1 MVKKTLLSLAI
12 AATAAGLAGC
22 NTGDDYSVD
31 TTAVTAGSSGSTPD
45 RVTPVFNVARQNLP
59 LATDFIFSGSTDGT
73 IVYEAGDV
81 DIFLADGSR
90 NPDYNP
96 VFDALSDLDGFS
108 TAGQLFIK
116 FSGSL
121 ATEVP
126 AGSVYLIPMNY
137 VEGEDGGTGPKQGVL
152 DAANPLDV
160 AGMAA
165 IRADVISYTDADNE
179 NTVLRVSPTTP
190 LTNDTRYLVVVT
202 DALNDADGDPV
213 KISSQYEYLIGDAD
227 LLNPALA
234 PAREAMKG
242 WYQLATAALAGI
254 GSDATATLAYTL
266 TTGGTV
272 EVPTVMAAPGNA
284 DATLA
289 TTVPA
294 ALQAYMNTTADDAA
308 TQIATIEAL
317 ASVDTATATQI
328 YQGHQLL
335 STLPAPTPRA
345 TSFPGNGEAVAMAA
359 VLTGGEG
366 SFQTG
371 TIELPYYSQ
380 APLGAYSDD
389 GIVLNPA
396 ASDNYVCADTADVAC
411 LAAKGTAANTV
422 VGQWATDADVIEN
435 LKVATGTAAAEAEAF
450 RAPSENVTNLFPFAE
465 ENGKVSVP
473 VLFVQPD
480 TGNCTKPAGGW
491 PVVIYQHGITSN
503 RMATLPLA
511 NEMAKAPACM
521 ATLAIDLPMHG
532 LMPTDVVSSGAY
544 AGAPFDGALPM
555 MAAVSES
562 AGGTDVAT
570 FGALD
575 ASTQAQFIS
584 GEALKQR
591 HFALT
596 ADSDGAT
603 PTAVTGTETDQSGSL
618 YISFLH
624 FQTTRD
630 NNRQAVMDLLNL
642 NASIPFMDIDGDTGT
657 QDFDPSKIY
666 FAGISLGSIIGMQFV
681 AVNNTNT
688 TAANANGNI
697 ALNRIQAAAFSVPGG
712 GLPKLLEASNT
723 FGPSITAAL
732 TNPDTFN
739 LEKGGEDYESL
750 QYVYQATVDS
760 ADPINFGGLM
770 QLSQTPYTLIESIG
784 DNVIPN
790 SVDSAPLA
798 GTEPLISVY
807 GATVI
812 DTDSTFAATDQV
824 AVRLEDEFSS
834 HSSIAVPDLDA
845 ETPET
850 AGTFATLATH
860 VISFFSGAAVLD
872 DSLYGGNIVAPASE
886 E

>member
-1 MVKKTLLSLAI
+1 
-12 AATAAGLAGC
+12 
-22 NTGDDYSVD
+22 
-31 TTAVTAGSSGSTPD
+31 
-45 RVTPVFNVARQNLP
+45 
-59 LATDFIFSGSTDGT
+59 
-73 IVYEAGDV
+73 
-81 DIFLADGSR
+81 
-90 NPDYNP
+90 
-96 VFDALSDLDGFS
+96 
-108 TAGQLFIK
+108 
-116 FSGSL
+116 
-121 ATEVP
+121 
-126 AGSVYLIPMNY
+126 
-137 VEGEDGGTGPKQGVL
+137 
-152 DAANPLDV
+152 
-160 AGMAA
+160 
-165 IRADVISYTDADNE
+165 
-179 NTVLRVSPTTP
+179 
-190 LTNDTRYLVVVT
+190 
-202 DALNDADGDPV
+202 
-213 KISSQYEYLIGDAD
+213 
-227 LLNPALA
+227 
-234 PAREAMKG
+234 
-242 WYQLATAALAGI
+242 
-254 GSDATATLAYTL
+254 
-266 TTGGTV
+266 
-272 EVPTVMAAPGNA
+272 
-284 DATLA
+284 
-289 TTVPA
+289 
-294 ALQAYMNTTADDAA
+294 
-308 TQIATIEAL
+308 
-317 ASVDTATATQI
+317 
-328 YQGHQLL
+328 
-335 STLPAPTPRA
+335 
-345 TSFPGNGEAVAMAA
+345 MAA

-380 APLGAYSDD
+380 APLGAYADD

-396 ASDNYVCADTADVAC
+396 ASDNYVCSDTADVAC

-435 LKVATGTAAAEAEAF
+435 LKVATGTSAEEAEAF

-480 TGNCTKPAGGW
+480 TGNCTKPASGW

-544 AGAPFDGALPM
+544 AGAPFNGALPM

-575 ASTQAQFIS
+575 EATQAQFIS

-688 TAANANGNI
+688 VAANTNGNI
-697 ALNRIQAAAFSVPGG
+697 ALNRVQAAAFSVPGG

-739 LEKGGEDYESL
+739 LEQGGESYESL

-760 ADPINFGGLM
+760 ADPVNFGGLM

-790 SVDSAPLA
+790 SVESAPLA

-812 DTDSTFAATDQV
+812 DTDSTFTAAQQV

-850 AGTFATLATH
+850 AGTFATLAAH
-860 VISFFSGAAVLD
+860 VIGFFSGSAVLD
-872 DSLYGGNIVAPASE
+872 DSLYGGNIVAPVSE

>member
-1 MVKKTLLSLAI
+1 
-12 AATAAGLAGC
+12 
-22 NTGDDYSVD
+22 
-31 TTAVTAGSSGSTPD
+31 
-45 RVTPVFNVARQNLP
+45 
-59 LATDFIFSGSTDGT
+59 
-73 IVYEAGDV
+73 
-81 DIFLADGSR
+81 
-90 NPDYNP
+90 
-96 VFDALSDLDGFS
+96 
-108 TAGQLFIK
+108 
-116 FSGSL
+116 
-121 ATEVP
+121 
-126 AGSVYLIPMNY
+126 
-137 VEGEDGGTGPKQGVL
+137 
-152 DAANPLDV
+152 
-160 AGMAA
+160 
-165 IRADVISYTDADNE
+165 
-179 NTVLRVSPTTP
+179 
-190 LTNDTRYLVVVT
+190 
-202 DALNDADGDPV
+202 
-213 KISSQYEYLIGDAD
+213 
-227 LLNPALA
+227 
-234 PAREAMKG
+234 
-242 WYQLATAALAGI
+242 
-254 GSDATATLAYTL
+254 
-266 TTGGTV
+266 
-272 EVPTVMAAPGNA
+272 
-284 DATLA
+284 
-289 TTVPA
+289 
-294 ALQAYMNTTADDAA
+294 
-308 TQIATIEAL
+308 
-317 ASVDTATATQI
+317 
-328 YQGHQLL
+328 
-335 STLPAPTPRA
+335 
-345 TSFPGNGEAVAMAA
+345 MAA

-380 APLGAYSDD
+380 APLGAYADD

-396 ASDNYVCADTADVAC
+396 ASDNYVCSDTADVAC

-435 LKVATGTAAAEAEAF
+435 LKVATGTSAEEAEAF

-465 ENGKVSVP
+465 ENGKVSAP

-480 TGNCTKPAGGW
+480 TGNCTKPASGW

-532 LMPTDVVSSGAY
+532 LMPTDLVTSGVY
-544 AGAPFDGALPM
+544 GGSGTLPM
-555 MAAVSES
+555 MVAVSES

-575 ASTQAQFIS
+575 AATQAQFIS

-688 TAANANGNI
+688 VAANTNGNI
-697 ALNRIQAAAFSVPGG
+697 ALNRVQAAAFSVPGG

-739 LEKGGEDYESL
+739 LEQGGESYESL

-760 ADPINFGGLM
+760 ADPVNFGGLM

-790 SVDSAPLA
+790 SVESAPLA

-812 DTDSTFAATDQV
+812 DTDSTFTAAQQV

-850 AGTFATLATH
+850 AGTFETLAAH
-860 VISFFSGAAVLD
+860 VIGFFSGSAVLD
-872 DSLYGGNIVAPASE
+872 DSLYGGNIVAPVSE